1 MGRVPLSVKMAIV
14 TTAFKPA
21 RRFLGGFPRPGPF
34 YVPQIR
40 KSVLLPYSAERM
52 FDLVAKV
59 SDYPKFMPW
68 CGGAREAQTEDGRV
82 RASVDIDYHGVKSG
96 FTTIN
101 RNDRPRSIAMEF
113 AEGPFSSLEGLW
125 TFTALSPE
133 ACKVEFGLSYEFA
146 GGILG
151 KLVAPVFDF
160 IANSFIDA
168 FAKRAEAL
176 YG

>member
-1 MGRVPLSVKMAIV
+1 M
-14 TTAFKPA
+14 
-21 RRFLGGFPRPGPF
+21 
-34 YVPQIR
+34 PQIR
-40 KSVLLPYSAERM
+40 KSVLLPYSAARM
-52 FDLVAKV
+52 FELVAKV

-68 CGGAREAQTEDGRV
+68 CGGAREEPADDGRV
-82 RASVDIDYHGVKSG
+82 RATVKIDYHGVKSG
-96 FTTIN
+96 FTTLN
-101 RNDRPRSIAMEF
+101 RNQPPDSIAMQF
-113 AEGPFSSLEGLW
+113 VEGPFSSLDGLW
-125 TFTALSPE
+125 RFTTLATD
-133 ACKVEFGLSYEFA
+133 ACKVEFSLNYEFA